1 MDTTAADLN
10 RLLGPL
16 RRAAMR
22 STRAEAG
29 LPDLP
34 EAHVEILR
42 SLAEHS
48 PQSPG
53 ELAERLRLAR
63 STVSN
68 LIKAMV
74 AAGLIHREADATDSR
89 STSIHPSAAALDNL
103 RRYDESGTQV
113 LSRALASLSA
123 TDRDALAAAAPALA
137 RLATVLSTHPLPSEG
152 ARLAR

>member
-16 RRAAMR
+16 RRAALR
-22 STRAEAG
+22 TTRAEAA

-42 SLAEHS
+42 ALHAHS

-53 ELAERLRLAR
+53 ELADNLRLAR

-68 LIKAMV
+68 LIKAML
-74 AAGLIHREADATDSR
+74 AAGLITRETDTVDSR
-89 STSIHPSAAALDNL
+89 STAISPSPEALANL
-103 RRYDESGTQV
+103 VRYDEAGTQV
-113 LSRALASLSA
+113 LQRALDEFTA
-123 TDRDALAAAAPALA
+123 DERDALAGAMPLLDRLVEILTARPAAGD
-137 RLATVLSTHPLPSEG
+137 RHPE
-152 ARLAR
+152 

>member
-16 RRAAMR
+16 RRAAVR
-22 STRAEAG
+22 ATRAEAG
-29 LPDLP
+29 LPDMP

-42 SLAEHS
+42 ALADHS

-53 ELAERLRLAR
+53 ELAENLRLAR

-74 AAGLIHREADATDSR
+74 ASGLIRREADASDSR
-89 STSIHPSAAALDNL
+89 STAIHPTEEAIDNM
-103 RRYDESGTQV
+103 RRYDEAGTQV
-113 LSRALASLSA
+113 LQRALTTMTEGERA
-123 TDRDALAAAAPALA
+123 TLADAAPILQRLVDVLTAHPVTA
-137 RLATVLSTHPLPSEG
+137 RT
-152 ARLAR
+152 AR